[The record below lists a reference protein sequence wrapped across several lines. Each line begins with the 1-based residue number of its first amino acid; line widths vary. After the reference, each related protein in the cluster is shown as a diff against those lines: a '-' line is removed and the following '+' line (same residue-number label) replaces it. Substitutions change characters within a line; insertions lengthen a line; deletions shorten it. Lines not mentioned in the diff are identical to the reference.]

1 MLFIN
6 QAIASEVVENI
17 SANPSL
23 QQPASSGF
31 IPILLIFVIFYFL
44 LIRPQQKK
52 AKEHKV
58 MVNALAKGDSV
69 LTYGGIVGKITKVK
83 DDGFVDLQ
91 IAKDTIIQV
100 VRSTIS
106 SKVDKDLSSTSSEG
120 DKKVKKIKKA
130 KVEKKIKKA

>member
-69 LTYGGIVGKITKVK
+69 LTSGGIVGKITKVK

-120 DKKVKKIKKA
+120 DKKVKEIKKA

>member
-69 LTYGGIVGKITKVK
+69 LTSGGIVGKITKVK